1 MATFPPTDPQT
12 FRLTLEYDG
21 TEFEGWQRQPE
32 GHRSVQAELEGALA
46 AIAGIPVTVKG
57 AGRTD
62 AGVHAEGQLVAASF
76 ATRLAPGTPGR
87 ALNAKLP
94 ADIAV
99 SAVATAP
106 DGWNP
111 RFAATGKLYRYQIWN
126 AASRSPL
133 RARRWLHVSQELDL
147 ASMQAAAVSLRGKH
161 DFASFQA
168 AGSRVSD
175 TVRSLARLEVAGMAG
190 DAVTIEAHGDG
201 FLRHMVRN
209 LVGTLLEVG
218 LGRRPASW
226 TAEVLAA
233 RDRNAAGPTAPALG
247 LTLVRVDA

>member
-1 MATFPPTDPQT
+1 MPT

-21 TEFEGWQRQPE
+21 TDFEGWQRQPE
-32 GHRSVQAELEGALA
+32 GHRSVQAELEGALT
-46 AIAGIPVTVKG
+46 AIVGAPATVKA

-62 AGVHAEGQLVAASF
+62 AGVHAEGQLVAAAL
-76 ATRLAPGTPGR
+76 ATDLAPDTLAR

-94 ADIAV
+94 ADMAV
-99 SAVATAP
+99 SGAAFAP

-126 AASRSPL
+126 AACRSPL
-133 RARRWLHVSQELDL
+133 RLRRWHHVPQRLDL
-147 ASMQAAAVSLRGKH
+147 PAMQAASECLRGRH

-168 AGSRVSD
+168 AGSSVSE
-175 TVRSLARLEVAGMAG
+175 TTRSLARLDVTGEAGA
-190 DAVTIEAHGDG
+190 AVLIEAEGDG

-218 LGRRPASW
+218 VGRQAPSW
-226 TAEVLAA
+226 TVDVLAA
-233 RDRNAAGPTAPALG
+233 RDRRAAGPTAPALG

>member
-1 MATFPPTDPQT
+1 MPT
-12 FRLTLEYDG
+12 FRLTVEYDG

-46 AIAGIPVTVKG
+46 AIAGVAVTAKA

-76 ATRLAPGTPGR
+76 ATRLTPETLGR

-94 ADIAV
+94 ADLAV
-99 SAVATAP
+99 SAVTNAP

-126 AASRSPL
+126 AAIRSPL
-133 RARRWLHVSQELDL
+133 RARRWHHVPQELDL
-147 ASMQAAAVSLRGKH
+147 ASMQSAASSLRGRH
-161 DFASFQA
+161 DFVSFQA
-168 AGSRVSD
+168 AGSSVSN
-175 TVRSLARLEVAGMAG
+175 TVRSLVRLDVAGEAG
-190 DAVTIEAHGDG
+190 AAVRIEAEGDG

-218 LGRRPASW
+218 LGRRPAAW
-226 TAEVLAA
+226 TAEVLEA
-233 RDRNAAGPTAPALG
+233 RNRNAAGPTAPALG

>member
-1 MATFPPTDPQT
+1 MPT
-12 FRLTLEYDG
+12 FRLTIEYDG
-21 TEFEGWQRQPE
+21 TDFEGWQRQPE
-32 GHRSVQAELEGALA
+32 GHRSVQAELEGALT
-46 AIAGIPVTVKG
+46 AIAGVPVTVKG

-62 AGVHAEGQLVAASF
+62 AGVHAEGQLAAACF
-76 ATRLAPGTPGR
+76 ATGLAPDTLGR

-94 ADIAV
+94 VDIAIT
-99 SAVATAP
+99 AVATAP

-133 RARRWLHVSQELDL
+133 RARRWYHVPQPLDL
-147 ASMQAAAVSLRGKH
+147 ASMQAAAASLRGQH

-168 AGSRVSD
+168 TGSSVSN
-175 TVRSLARLEVAGMAG
+175 TVRSLARLDVSGQAGGAIQ
-190 DAVTIEAHGDG
+190 IEAQGDG

-218 LGRRPASW
+218 LGRRPAAW

-233 RDRNAAGPTAPALG
+233 RDRSAAGPTAPAQG
-247 LTLVRVDA
+247 LTLVRVDT